1 MSAMQKIQ
9 LLLFFMPVALAHYY
23 SLDRSLLSV
32 LSALVSVSL
41 IVLAST
47 ALISRIQ
54 HGTVRTITGL
64 VLLYLLSFYYASQF
78 ISYYLQGSYFN
89 QQYLFHLN
97 LTTLRESLAAYYALM
112 FLLVGWTICVLF
124 GFYYFRERLPRSN
137 HSLPALAGLFV
148 LALMLDPGLR
158 SSVFA
163 MANSALSP
171 RINSLD
177 AIAWEELSLEQDA
190 LMNTQFTS
198 AAGKNLLFVFLEGFE
213 AIYTDE
219 NLFPGLTP
227 NLQALNEE
235 GWQLDNMQQV
245 EGSGWTM
252 AGIVSSLCG
261 TPLLYE
267 SSFGGNEVLFS
278 RVLDK
283 ATCLPDVLNDAGYQQ
298 IFMGGASLG
307 FANKGSFLREHGFD
321 TTLGRH
327 ELVNELAD
335 PNYVNGW
342 GLYDDSLFSQALEQ
356 FNSLA
361 ASEQPFNLTLLTVDT
376 HRPIGEPSASC
387 SEYNQIDNSILHAVH
402 CTDYLLGEFLDQ
414 VKANPAYEDTVV
426 VLVSDHLAM
435 RNNAFPLFPENY
447 QRRLYFNVLNSGVA
461 AEQEIFAT
469 PLDISPTVLQ
479 LLGVKHDVAF
489 LAGLN
494 LLNAPL
500 IGAVRNTYDPSWTS
514 CRLEFTERAFD
525 RRGEKYLRSELARCH
540 TLYQNW
546 LDAIRYI
553 NSNHLSTVEENII
566 FSLNRRS
573 LGEMGFSESISN
585 VRYNGGQL
593 QFDAATGD
601 PYFMLPAFG
610 DAQFND
616 TMLYLTIETEEQL
629 NVAIYFNTETDQG
642 YSEENTLQRYIE
654 VGLNRIV
661 FDLNGIAT
669 GSRIRID
676 PGHLPGHYSI
686 QELEIRAQ

>member
-1 MSAMQKIQ
+1 MSSMQRIQ

-32 LSALVSVSL
+32 FSALVSVSL
-41 IVLAST
+41 IVLTST
-47 ALISRIQ
+47 ALISQ
-54 HGTVRTITGL
+54 FEHGTVRTSIGL
-64 VLLYLLSFYYASQF
+64 VVIYLLSFYYASQF

-89 QQYLFHLN
+89 QQYLFHFN
-97 LTTLRESLAAYYALM
+97 LTTLRESLAAYYSLM
-112 FLLVGWTICVLF
+112 FLIAGWTACVLF
-124 GFYYFRERLPRSN
+124 GFYYLRAQLPRSS

-158 SSVFA
+158 PSVFA

-171 RINSLD
+171 RIDSLE

-190 LMNTQFTS
+190 LTNTQFTS
-198 AAGKNLLFVFLEGFE
+198 TPGKNLLFIFLEGFE
-213 AIYTDE
+213 AIYTDKD
-219 NLFPGLTP
+219 LFPGLTP

-245 EGSGWTM
+245 EGSGWTI
-252 AGIVSSLCG
+252 AGMVSSLCG

-278 RVLDK
+278 RMLDK
-283 ATCLPDVLNDAGYQQ
+283 ATCLPDVLSSAGYQQ
-298 IFMGGASLG
+298 IFMGGAALG
-307 FANKGSFLREHGFD
+307 FANKGNFLLEHGFD

-327 ELVNELAD
+327 ALVNELAD
-335 PNYVNGW
+335 PNYVSGW

-356 FNSLA
+356 FTSLA

-376 HRPIGEPSASC
+376 HHPIDEPSASC
-387 SEYNQIDNSILHAVH
+387 SEYDQIDNSILHAVH

-414 VKANPAYEDTVV
+414 VKAHPAYEDTVV

-447 QRRLYFNVLNSGVA
+447 QRRLYFNVLNSSA
-461 AEQEIFAT
+461 AVEQEIFAT

-479 LLGVKHDVAF
+479 LLGVQHDVTF
-489 LAGLN
+489 LAGLD
-494 LLNAPL
+494 LLNTPL
-500 IGAVRNTYDPSWTS
+500 KDAVRDTYDPN
-514 CRLEFTERAFD
+514 R
-525 RRGEKYLRSELARCH
+525 
-540 TLYQNW
+540 

-553 NSNHLSTVEENII
+553 NSNHLSTVEENIA
-566 FSLNRRS
+566 FSLSRQT
-573 LGEMGFSESISN
+573 LGEMDFSESISN

-601 PYFMLPAFG
+601 PYFMLPALG
-610 DAQFND
+610 DVQFSD
-616 TMLYLTIETEEQL
+616 AMLYLTIETDEQL
-629 NVAIYFNTETDQG
+629 NVAIYFEAEPGQG
-642 YSEENTLQRYIE
+642 YSEENTLQRYIP
-654 VGLNRIV
+654 VGLNRVV
-661 FDLNGIAT
+661 FELKGVAT

-676 PGHLPGHYSI
+676 PGQLPGRYSI
-686 QELEIRAQ
+686 RELEIRAQ

>member
-1 MSAMQKIQ
+1 MSSMQKIQ
-9 LLLFFMPVALAHYY
+9 LLLFFMPVTLAHYY
-23 SLDRSLLSV
+23 NLDRSLLSIF
-32 LSALVSVSL
+32 SALLSVCV
-41 IVLAST
+41 IVLTST
-47 ALISRIQ
+47 ALISRIEND
-54 HGTVRTITGL
+54 TVRTIIGL
-64 VLLYLLSFYYASQF
+64 VLIYLLSFYYASQF

-89 QQYLFHLN
+89 QQYLFHFN
-97 LTTLRESLAAYYALM
+97 LTTLRESLAAYYPLM
-112 FLLVGWTICVLF
+112 FLIVGWTVCVLF

-158 SSVFA
+158 PSVFA

-171 RINSLD
+171 RIDSLD

-190 LMNTQFTS
+190 LTNTQFTS
-198 AAGKNLLFVFLEGFE
+198 TAGKNLLFVFLEGFE
-213 AIYTDE
+213 AIYTNE

-227 NLQALNEE
+227 NLKALNEE
-235 GWQLDNMQQV
+235 GWQLDNMHQV

-267 SSFGGNEVLFS
+267 SSFAGNEVLFS
-278 RVLDK
+278 RMLDK
-283 ATCLPDVLNDAGYQQ
+283 ATCLPDVLNEAGYRQ
-298 IFMGGASLG
+298 IFMGGAALG

-321 TTLGRH
+321 TTLGSS

-335 PNYVNGW
+335 PNYVTGW

-376 HRPIGEPSASC
+376 HHPIGEPSASC
-387 SEYNQIDNSILHAVH
+387 SEYDQIDNSILHAVH
-402 CTDYLLGEFLDQ
+402 CTDYLLGKFLDQ
-414 VKANPAYEDTVV
+414 VKAHPAYKDTVV

-447 QRRLYFNVLNSGVA
+447 QRRLYFNVLNSSVA
-461 AEQEIFAT
+461 AEREIFAT

-479 LLGVKHDVAF
+479 LLGVQHDVAF
-489 LAGLN
+489 LAGLD
-494 LLNAPL
+494 LLNMPL
-500 IGAVRNTYDPSWTS
+500 KDAVRNTYDP
-514 CRLEFTERAFD
+514 
-525 RRGEKYLRSELARCH
+525 
-540 TLYQNW
+540 NW

-553 NSNHLSTVEENII
+553 NSNHLSTVEGNIT

-573 LGEMGFSESISN
+573 LGEIEFSESISN
-585 VRYNGGQL
+585 ARYSGGQL
-593 QFDAATGD
+593 QFNATTGD

-616 TMLYLTIETEEQL
+616 TMLYLTIKTEEKL
-629 NVAIYFNTETDQG
+629 NVAIYFETETGQG

-661 FDLNGIAT
+661 FELNGVAT

-676 PGHLPGHYSI
+676 PGHLPGRYSI

>member
-1 MSAMQKIQ
+1 MGSMQRIQ
-9 LLLFFMPVALAHYY
+9 LLLFLVPVALAHYY
-23 SLDRSLLSV
+23 NLDRSLLSIF
-32 LSALVSVSL
+32 SALVSVCV
-41 IVLAST
+41 IVFTST
-47 ALISRIQ
+47 AVISRIEN
-54 HGTVRTITGL
+54 GSVRTIIGL
-64 VLLYLLSFYYASQF
+64 VFIYLLSFYYASQF

-89 QQYLFHLN
+89 QQYLFHFN
-97 LTTLRESLAAYYALM
+97 LTTLRESLFAYYPLM
-112 FLLVGWTICVLF
+112 FLIVGWTACVLF
-124 GFYYFRERLPRSN
+124 SCYYFRERLPRSN

-158 SSVFA
+158 PSVFV

-171 RINSLD
+171 RIDSLD

-190 LMNTQFTS
+190 LTNTQFTS
-198 AAGKNLLFVFLEGFE
+198 TAGKNLLFVFLEGFE

-235 GWQLDNMQQV
+235 GWQLDNMHQV

-252 AGIVSSLCG
+252 AGMVSSLCG

-278 RVLDK
+278 RMLDK
-283 ATCLPDVLNDAGYQQ
+283 ATCLSDVLNHAGYQQ
-298 IFMGGASLG
+298 IFMGGAALG

-327 ELVNELAD
+327 ELVSELAD
-335 PNYVNGW
+335 LNYVTGW

-376 HRPIGEPSASC
+376 HHPIGQPSASC
-387 SEYNQIDNSILHAVH
+387 SEYDQINNSILHAIH

-414 VKANPAYEDTVV
+414 VKAHPAYEDTVV

-447 QRRLYFNVLNSGVA
+447 QRRLYFNVLNSSVA
-461 AEQEIFAT
+461 ADQEIFAT
-469 PLDISPTVLQ
+469 PLDISPTLLQ
-479 LLGVKHDVAF
+479 LLGVQHDVAF

-494 LLNAPL
+494 LLNTPL
-500 IGAVRNTYDPSWTS
+500 TDAVRNTYDP
-514 CRLEFTERAFD
+514 
-525 RRGEKYLRSELARCH
+525 
-540 TLYQNW
+540 NW

-566 FSLNRRS
+566 FSLNQRS
-573 LGEMGFSESISN
+573 LGEMDFPESISN

-610 DAQFND
+610 DAQFTD
-616 TMLYLTIETEEQL
+616 TMLYLTIKTEEQL
-629 NVAIYFNTETDQG
+629 NVAIYFETEAGQG

-661 FDLNGIAT
+661 FELNGVAT

-676 PGHLPGHYSI
+676 PGHLPGRYSI
-686 QELEIRAQ
+686 QKLEIRAQ

>member
-1 MSAMQKIQ
+1 MQRIQ

-32 LSALVSVSL
+32 FSALVSVSL
-41 IVLAST
+41 IVLTST
-47 ALISRIQ
+47 ALISRFE
-54 HGTVRTITGL
+54 HGTVRTSIGL
-64 VLLYLLSFYYASQF
+64 VVIYLLSFYYASQF

-89 QQYLFHLN
+89 QQYLFHFN
-97 LTTLRESLAAYYALM
+97 LTTLRESLAAYYSLM
-112 FLLVGWTICVLF
+112 FLIAGWTACVLF
-124 GFYYFRERLPRSN
+124 GFYYLRAQLPRSS

-158 SSVFA
+158 PSVFA

-171 RINSLD
+171 RIDSLE

-190 LMNTQFTS
+190 LTNTQFTS
-198 AAGKNLLFVFLEGFE
+198 TPGKNILFIFLEGFE

-245 EGSGWTM
+245 EGSGWTI
-252 AGIVSSLCG
+252 AGMVSSLCG

-278 RVLDK
+278 RMLDK
-283 ATCLPDVLNDAGYQQ
+283 ATCLPDVLSIAGYQQ
-298 IFMGGASLG
+298 IFMGGAALG
-307 FANKGSFLREHGFD
+307 FASKGNFLLEHGFD

-327 ELVNELAD
+327 ALVNELAD
-335 PNYVNGW
+335 PNYVSGW

-356 FNSLA
+356 FTSLA

-376 HRPIGEPSASC
+376 HHPIGEPSASC
-387 SEYNQIDNSILHAVH
+387 SEYDQIDNSILHAVH

-414 VKANPAYEDTVV
+414 VKAHPAYEDTVV

-447 QRRLYFNVLNSGVA
+447 QRRLYFNVLNSSA
-461 AEQEIFAT
+461 AVEQEIFAT
-469 PLDISPTVLQ
+469 PLDISPTVLH
-479 LLGVKHDVAF
+479 LLGVQHDVTF
-489 LAGLN
+489 LAGLD
-494 LLNAPL
+494 LLNTPL
-500 IGAVRNTYDPSWTS
+500 KDAVRDTYDPN
-514 CRLEFTERAFD
+514 R
-525 RRGEKYLRSELARCH
+525 
-540 TLYQNW
+540 

-553 NSNHLSTVEENII
+553 NSNHLSTVEENIA
-566 FSLNRRS
+566 FSLSRQT
-573 LGEMGFSESISN
+573 LGEMDFSESISN

-601 PYFMLPAFG
+601 PYFMLPALG
-610 DAQFND
+610 DVQFSD
-616 TMLYLTIETEEQL
+616 AMLYLTIETDEQL
-629 NVAIYFNTETDQG
+629 NVAIYFEAEPGQG
-642 YSEENTLQRYIE
+642 YSEENTLQRYIP
-654 VGLNRIV
+654 VGLNRVV
-661 FDLNGIAT
+661 FELKGVAT

-676 PGHLPGHYSI
+676 PGQLPGRYSI
-686 QELEIRAQ
+686 RKLEIRAQ

>member
-376 HRPIGEPSASC
+376 HHPIGEPSASC

-500 IGAVRNTYDPSWTS
+500 IGAVRNTYDP
-514 CRLEFTERAFD
+514 
-525 RRGEKYLRSELARCH
+525 
-540 TLYQNW
+540 NW

-629 NVAIYFNTETDQG
+629 NVAIYFETETGQG

-676 PGHLPGHYSI
+676 PGHLPGRYSI

>member
-158 SSVFA
+158 PSVFA

-171 RINSLD
+171 QIDSLN
-177 AIAWEELSLEQDA
+177 AIAWEELRLDQDA
-190 LMNTQFTS
+190 LTNTKFTS
-198 AAGKNLLFVFLEGFE
+198 TAGKNLLFVFLEGFE

-219 NLFPGLTP
+219 DLFPGLTP

-235 GWQLDNMQQV
+235 GWQLDNMRQV
-245 EGSGWTM
+245 AGSGWTV
-252 AGIVSSLCG
+252 AGLVSSLCG

-278 RVLDK
+278 RMLDK
-283 ATCLPDVLNDAGYQQ
+283 ATCLPDVLNSAGYKQ
-298 IFMGGASLG
+298 IFMGGAALD
-307 FANKGSFLREHGFD
+307 FASKGSFLREHGFD

-335 PNYVNGW
+335 PDYVTGW

-376 HRPIGEPSASC
+376 HHPIGEPSASC

-402 CTDYLLGEFLDQ
+402 CTDFLLGKFLDQ
-414 VKANPAYEDTVV
+414 VKAHPAYEDTVV
-426 VLVSDHLAM
+426 VIVSDHLAM

-447 QRRLYFNVLNSGVA
+447 QRRLYFKVLNSNVA

-469 PLDISPTVLQ
+469 PMDISPTVLQ
-479 LLGVKHDVAF
+479 LLGVQHDVAF

-494 LLNAPL
+494 LLNTSL
-500 IGAVRNTYDPSWTS
+500 KDAVRDTYDPN
-514 CRLEFTERAFD
+514 R
-525 RRGEKYLRSELARCH
+525 
-540 TLYQNW
+540 

-553 NSNHLSTVEENII
+553 NSNHLSTVEENIT
-566 FSLNRRS
+566 FSLSRRS
-573 LGEMGFSESISN
+573 LREMDFSESISN
-585 VRYNGGQL
+585 VSYNDGQL
-593 QFDAATGD
+593 QFDAATED
-601 PYFMLPAFG
+601 PYFMLPALG

-616 TMLYLTIETEEQL
+616 AMLYLTIETEEKL
-629 NVAIYFNTETDQG
+629 SVALYFETEPGQG
-642 YSEENTLQRYIE
+642 YSEENKLLRNMK

-661 FDLNGIAT
+661 FELNDVSP

-676 PGHLPGHYSI
+676 PGHLSGRYSI

>member
-1 MSAMQKIQ
+1 LCPDRKGKFEKVSERKSAMSSMQRIQ

-23 SLDRSLLSV
+23 SLDRSLLSF

-41 IVLAST
+41 LVLTST
-47 ALISRIQ
+47 ALISRIEL
-54 HGTVRTITGL
+54 GTVRTIVGL
-64 VLLYLLSFYYASQF
+64 GLIYLLSFYYASQF

-89 QQYLFHLN
+89 QQYLFHFN
-97 LTTLRESLAAYYALM
+97 LTTLRESLAAYYSLM
-112 FLLVGWTICVLF
+112 FLIVGWTVCVLF

-137 HSLPALAGLFV
+137 YSLPALAGLFV
-148 LALMLDPGLR
+148 LALLLDPGLR
-158 SSVFA
+158 PSVFA

-171 RINSLD
+171 RIDSLD
-177 AIAWEELSLEQDA
+177 AIAWEELGLEQDA
-190 LMNTQFTS
+190 LTNTEFTS
-198 AAGKNLLFVFLEGFE
+198 TAGKNLLFVFLEGFE

-219 NLFPGLTP
+219 DLFPGLTP

-245 EGSGWTM
+245 EGSSWTM
-252 AGIVSSLCG
+252 AGLVSSLCG

-278 RVLDK
+278 RMLDK
-283 ATCLPDVLNDAGYQQ
+283 ATCLPDVLNSAGYQQ
-298 IFMGGASLG
+298 IFMGGAALG
-307 FANKGSFLREHGFD
+307 FASKGSFLREHGFD

-327 ELVNELAD
+327 ELVNTLAD
-335 PNYVNGW
+335 PDYVTGW

-376 HRPIGEPSASC
+376 HHPIGEPSASC
-387 SEYNQIDNSILHAVH
+387 SEYDQIDNSILHAVH

-414 VKANPAYEDTVV
+414 VKAHPAYEDTVV
-426 VLVSDHLAM
+426 VLASDHLAM

-447 QRRLYFNVLNSGVA
+447 QRRLYFNVLNSSVA
-461 AEQEIFAT
+461 VEQEIFAT

-479 LLGVKHDVAF
+479 LLGVQHDVRF

-494 LLNAPL
+494 LLNTPL
-500 IGAVRNTYDPSWTS
+500 KDAVRDIFDPN
-514 CRLEFTERAFD
+514 R
-525 RRGEKYLRSELARCH
+525 H
-540 TLYQNW
+540 
-546 LDAIRYI
+546 DAIRYI
-553 NSNHLSTVEENII
+553 NSNHLSTIEENIA
-566 FSLNRRS
+566 FSLSRRT
-573 LGEMGFSESISN
+573 LGEMDFSDGISN
-585 VRYNGGQL
+585 IRYNGGQL
-593 QFDAATGD
+593 QFNAATAD
-601 PYFMLPAFG
+601 PYFILPALA

-616 TMLYLTIETEEQL
+616 TILYLTIETDEEL
-629 NVAIYFNTETDQG
+629 NVAIYFETEPGQG

-654 VGLNRIV
+654 VGLNRIAFELKEV
-661 FDLNGIAT
+661 AT

-676 PGHLPGHYSI
+676 PGHLPGRYSI

>member
-1 MSAMQKIQ
+1 MKSMQRIQ
-9 LLLFFMPVALAHYY
+9 LFLFFMPVALAHYY
-23 SLDRSLLSV
+23 SLDRSLFSIV
-32 LSALVSVSL
+32 SALISVSL
-41 IVLAST
+41 IVLTST
-47 ALISRIQ
+47 ALISRIK
-54 HGTVRTITGL
+54 HGTLRTTIGF
-64 VLLYLLSFYYASQF
+64 VSIYLLSFYYASQF
-78 ISYYLQGSYFN
+78 ISYYLQGTYFN
-89 QQYLFHLN
+89 QQYFFHFN
-97 LTTLRESLAAYYALM
+97 LTTLRESLAAYYPLM
-112 FLLVGWTICVLF
+112 FLVISWTVCVLF
-124 GFYYFRERLPRSN
+124 GFYYFRDRLPRSGY
-137 HSLPALAGLFV
+137 SLFKLAGLFIF
-148 LALMLDPGLR
+148 ALMLDPGLR
-158 SSVFA
+158 PSAVTI
-163 MANSALSP
+163 ANSILSP
-171 RINSLD
+171 SINSLD
-177 AIAWEELSLEQDA
+177 AIAWEELDLEQGA
-190 LMNTQFTS
+190 LTNTQFTS
-198 AAGKNLLFVFLEGFE
+198 TAGKNLLLVFLEGVE

-227 NLQALNEE
+227 NLQALNKE
-235 GWQLDNMQQV
+235 GWQFTNMQQV
-245 EGSGWTM
+245 QGSGWTM
-252 AGIVSSLCG
+252 AGLVSSLCG

-267 SSFGGNEVLFS
+267 SSLNGNEILFS
-278 RVLDK
+278 RMLDK
-283 ATCLPDVLNDAGYQQ
+283 ATCLPDILSSAGYQQ
-298 IFMGGASLG
+298 VFMGGAALD
-307 FANKGSFLREHGFD
+307 FAGKGSFLQEHGFD

-376 HRPIGEPSASC
+376 HHPIGEPSASC

-500 IGAVRNTYDPSWTS
+500 IGAVRNTYDP
-514 CRLEFTERAFD
+514 
-525 RRGEKYLRSELARCH
+525 
-540 TLYQNW
+540 NW

-573 LGEMGFSESISN
+573 LGEMDFSESISN

-616 TMLYLTIETEEQL
+616 TVLYLTIETEEQL
-629 NVAIYFNTETDQG
+629 NVAIYFETETGQG

-654 VGLNRIV
+654 GGLNRIV
-661 FDLNGIAT
+661 FELNGIAT
-669 GSRIRID
+669 ESRIRID
-676 PGHLPGHYSI
+676 PGHLPGRYSI

>member
-1 MSAMQKIQ
+1 MSSMQKIQ
-9 LLLFFMPVALAHYY
+9 LLLFFMPVTLAHYY
-23 SLDRSLLSV
+23 NLDRSLLSIF
-32 LSALVSVSL
+32 SALLSVCV
-41 IVLAST
+41 IVLTST
-47 ALISRIQ
+47 ALISRIEND
-54 HGTVRTITGL
+54 TVRTIIGL
-64 VLLYLLSFYYASQF
+64 VLIYLLSFYYASQF

-89 QQYLFHLN
+89 QQYLFHFN
-97 LTTLRESLAAYYALM
+97 LTTLRESLAAYYPLM
-112 FLLVGWTICVLF
+112 FLIVGWTVCVLF

-158 SSVFA
+158 PSVFA

-171 RINSLD
+171 RIDSLD

-190 LMNTQFTS
+190 LTNTQFTS
-198 AAGKNLLFVFLEGFE
+198 TAGKNLLFVFLEGFE

-227 NLQALNEE
+227 NLKALNEE

-278 RVLDK
+278 RMLDK

-298 IFMGGASLG
+298 IFMGGAALG

-335 PNYVNGW
+335 PNYVTGW

-376 HRPIGEPSASC
+376 HHPIGEPSASC
-387 SEYNQIDNSILHAVH
+387 SEYDQIDNSILHAVH
-402 CTDYLLGEFLDQ
+402 CTDYLLGKFLDQ
-414 VKANPAYEDTVV
+414 VKAHPAYEDTVV

-447 QRRLYFNVLNSGVA
+447 QRRLYFNVLNSSVA
-461 AEQEIFAT
+461 AEREIFAT
-469 PLDISPTVLQ
+469 PLDIAPTVLQ
-479 LLGVKHDVAF
+479 LLGVQHDVAF
-489 LAGLN
+489 LAGLD
-494 LLNAPL
+494 LLNTPL
-500 IGAVRNTYDPSWTS
+500 KGAVRNTYDP
-514 CRLEFTERAFD
+514 
-525 RRGEKYLRSELARCH
+525 
-540 TLYQNW
+540 NW

-553 NSNHLSTVEENII
+553 NSNHLSTVEGNIT

-573 LGEMGFSESISN
+573 LGEIEFSESISN
-585 VRYNGGQL
+585 ARYSGGQL
-593 QFDAATGD
+593 QFNATTGD

-616 TMLYLTIETEEQL
+616 TMLYLTIKTEEKL
-629 NVAIYFNTETDQG
+629 NVAIYFETETGQG

-661 FDLNGIAT
+661 FELNGVAT

-676 PGHLPGHYSI
+676 PGHLPGRYSI